1 MLSKLFVHTSN
12 YSIGNLLVMLAG
24 FVSFPVFTR
33 LLSVEDYGLLGLVS
47 GTVALLTGVAKFGLQ
62 HSVVRFYAD
71 ARAGKA
77 GVTLGEYNFTV
88 LTAMAAT
95 GLAVAVLWALASQ
108 VIAPSLLKE
117 ERIAGLFL
125 LTSVL
130 IVVRTVDS
138 TLTNLL
144 RAQERSAVLSA
155 YTVIRKY
162 VTVGTIVVVLLYLVD
177 GAYGFFVAT
186 IAAETAMLGAALVLA
201 VNRLGLPIQF
211 TFSSKLL
218 RLLFLFGLPMLGY
231 DLAFLLLDI
240 VSRYVIQAQLG
251 SRQLGIYMASLNLTE
266 YAHAI
271 LVSALNQSMIPMYLR
286 LWAEKGEAETRKF
299 IEESAHYY
307 LLVAIP
313 VAAGLSAAGGDLM
326 VFLASEKFQAGS
338 SIIPYLISAQMVGGA
353 ATLYGAGLYIHK
365 QTLTLMWV
373 VLGSVAV
380 NLVVNLLLLPRIGII
395 GAGIAMLASE
405 TFRTVAL
412 ALVNRRQ
419 FRLAFPFSAA
429 AKFSL
434 IAVVMYL
441 LIVNISL
448 GHGRIFDLGAKVAVG
463 VISYALI
470 VIVLDR
476 RARSLVRRVAT
487 RLGYSG

>member
-1 MLSKLFVHTSN
+1 
-12 YSIGNLLVMLAG
+12 
-24 FVSFPVFTR
+24 
-33 LLSVEDYGLLGLVS
+33 
-47 GTVALLTGVAKFGLQ
+47 
-62 HSVVRFYAD
+62 
-71 ARAGKA
+71 
-77 GVTLGEYNFTV
+77 
-88 LTAMAAT
+88 
-95 GLAVAVLWALASQ
+95 
-108 VIAPSLLKE
+108 
-117 ERIAGLFL
+117 
-125 LTSVL
+125 
-130 IVVRTVDS
+130 
-138 TLTNLL
+138 
-144 RAQERSAVLSA
+144 
-155 YTVIRKY
+155 
-162 VTVGTIVVVLLYLVD
+162 
-177 GAYGFFVAT
+177 
-186 IAAETAMLGAALVLA
+186 
-201 VNRLGLPIQF
+201 
-211 TFSSKLL
+211 
-218 RLLFLFGLPMLGY
+218 
-231 DLAFLLLDI
+231 
-240 VSRYVIQAQLG
+240 
-251 SRQLGIYMASLNLTE
+251 
-266 YAHAI
+266 
-271 LVSALNQSMIPMYLR
+271 
-286 LWAEKGEAETRKF
+286 
-299 IEESAHYY
+299 
-307 LLVAIP
+307 
-313 VAAGLSAAGGDLM
+313 
-326 VFLASEKFQAGS
+326 
-338 SIIPYLISAQMVGGA
+338 MVGGA